1 MKSNKKI
8 NEIAKNTYFTIHTS
22 GLWHQQSARFGIG
35 VVEECQRE
43 LRANGYDDA
52 ADCLG
57 KHFDQFWFDKE

>member
-8 NEIAKNTYFTIHTS
+8 NQIAEDTHFGIHQS
-22 GLWHQQSARFGIG
+22 PLWHQQSVRYGFG

-52 ADCLG
+52 ADLLG
-57 KHFDQFWFDKE
+57 KHFDHWFDKS

>member
-1 MKSNKKI
+1 
-8 NEIAKNTYFTIHTS
+8 
-22 GLWHQQSARFGIG
+22 

>member
-1 MKSNKKI
+1 MKSNKRI
-8 NEIAKNTYFTIHTS
+8 NNVAIDTQFGIHQS
-22 GLWHQQSARFGIG
+22 PLWHQQSVRFGMG

-57 KHFDQFWFDKE
+57 KHFDHWFDKE